1 MPLTLFHSPG
11 TRSIRAL
18 WLLEEMGLPYQ
29 LKSIKY
35 DSAYFASDEFRAINP
50 MGKVPALFDDG
61 ALIVESTAI
70 LEYLLQRHGPSEL
83 NVPPSDPE
91 YGTYL
96 QWFHMAESGMANYIA
111 VSFGHT
117 FNMDPYKVS
126 EPFDGY
132 CRYQITKALEMLE
145 PLVSDREYL
154 LKRGFS
160 AADIALG
167 YTLFF
172 AQACTGTEFSEAVK
186 RYYETLLARPGMQK
200 AMSDLKAPAN
210 ESA

>member
-1 MPLTLFHSPG
+1 MSLTLFHSPG

-18 WLLEEMGLPYQ
+18 WLLEEMGLPYE
-29 LKSIKY
+29 LKIIKY

-70 LEYLLQRHGPSEL
+70 SEYLLQRHGPSEL
-83 NVPPSDPE
+83 SVSPSDPE

-111 VSFGHT
+111 VSFGNT
-117 FNMDPYKVS
+117 FDMDPYKVS
-126 EPFDGY
+126 APFDQY

-145 PLVSDREYL
+145 LQVRDRDYL
-154 LKRGFS
+154 LERGFS
-160 AADIALG
+160 AADITLG

-172 AQACTGTEFSEAVK
+172 AQACTGTVFSDEVQ
-186 RYYETLLARPGMQK
+186 RYYKTLLARPAMQK
-200 AMSDLKAPAN
+200 AMSDLKPPEN
-210 ESA
+210 